1 MYLSISYSIGNMLV
15 NRTYTHEIT
24 VHHGDGIF
32 FPAPHR
38 PTLKRQVDH
47 LALALD
53 LCYSGSKK
61 PPHSSVENERK
72 ISMSSLDSIREVR
85 IVLTVERFDQAVQFY
100 RDRLGLAVV
109 EQWQRA
115 EGSGVILALGPHT
128 TLELFDA
135 PQAAFVDQMEA
146 GRRVRGPG
154 RLAHSVLD
162 AETDAAAFH
171 HAGAQ
176 VTSHPKPLASG

>member
-61 PPHSSVENERK
+61 PTRACVENERK
-72 ISMSSLDSIREVR
+72 ISIPSLYSLLELR
-85 IVLTVERFDQAVQFY
+85 IALPVQPFYQPIQFY
-100 RDRLGLAVV
+100 
-109 EQWQRA
+109 
-115 EGSGVILALGPHT
+115 H
-128 TLELFDA
+128 
-135 PQAAFVDQMEA
+135 
-146 GRRVRGPG
+146 
-154 RLAHSVLD
+154 
-162 AETDAAAFH
+162 
-171 HAGAQ
+171 
-176 VTSHPKPLASG
+176 